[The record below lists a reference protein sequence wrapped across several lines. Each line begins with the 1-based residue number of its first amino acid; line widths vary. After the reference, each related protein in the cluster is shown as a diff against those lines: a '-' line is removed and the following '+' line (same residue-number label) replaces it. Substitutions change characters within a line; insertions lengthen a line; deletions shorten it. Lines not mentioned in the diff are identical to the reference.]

1 MALPILARRLFK
13 TGLFLFMGVMVM
25 MGLDNP
31 EIYVNHQLASKVA
44 LFIEGDINAES
55 IYDAYFYIDIV
66 CVAAT
71 TIVAYLITINL
82 ITKIRK
88 Y

>member
-1 MALPILARRLFK
+1 MALPTFSPRLLK
-13 TGLFLFMGVMVM
+13 AGLFLFIGAMVM
-25 MGLDNP
+25 MNLGNP
-31 EIYVNHQLASKVA
+31 EIYVNHQVASKVA
-44 LFIEGDINAES
+44 LFIEGGINAES

-66 CVAAT
+66 CVAAI

-82 ITKIRK
+82 ITKMRK